1 MRKLKVLHV
10 QLTDNFGGIESLLL
24 NVYSKIDRSTFHFD
38 FIANGKASYQ
48 PKLKELGAKIYIMP
62 SLKHIIAYKRKFLEI
77 LDCNYDIVHFHKNS
91 AANILPI
98 LWAKHHYT
106 HPKIIVHS
114 HNSAPSINNK
124 CLFLLHKANRHLLDN
139 LADKKIACSELAAKW
154 MFGNDMNVNIIYN
167 GVDLSRFSYS
177 YLARKKI
184 RENYNLKP
192 NTLVIGNVGRFSE
205 QKNQIFLIN
214 IFYHILKRNK
224 DSCLLLIGTGHLE
237 TILKNRAKELG
248 IKDKVLF
255 LGNKGN
261 VQDYLSAMDIYVAP
275 SLYEGLSVSLI
286 EAQAEGLRLFLSD
299 KISSETIVTNLIS
312 SFKLDTPVVQVANYI
327 LENKEISKKRSEY
340 SKMLQASLFNIN
352 STINSIEKVYWKA
365 IYD

>member
-1 MRKLKVLHV
+1 MRKLKILHV

-38 FIANGKASYQ
+38 FIANGEASYQ
-48 PKLKELGAKIYIMP
+48 PKLKELGANIYIMP
-62 SLKHIIAYKRKFLEI
+62 SIKHIITYKRKFLDI
-77 LDCNYDIVHFHKNS
+77 LDYNYDIVHFHKNS

-106 HPKIIVHS
+106 HPKIIIHS

-124 CLFLLHKANRHLLDN
+124 CLFFLHKTNRHLLNN

-154 MFGNDMNVNIIYN
+154 MFGNDMDVNVIYN

-177 YLARKKI
+177 YLAREKI
-184 RENYNLKP
+184 RENYNLKS

-205 QKNQIFLIN
+205 QKNQVFLIN

-224 DSCLLLIGTGHLE
+224 NSCLLLIGTGRLE

-255 LGNKGN
+255 LGNKEN

-286 EAQAEGLRLFLSD
+286 EAQAEGLRLFLSNR
-299 KISSETIVTNLIS
+299 ISAETAVTDLVS
-312 SFKLDTPVVQVANYI
+312 YFTLDTPSDQIAKYI
-327 LENKEISKKRSEY
+327 LENKLLSKDRSKY
-340 SKMLQASLFNIN
+340 STILQSSSFNID
-352 STINSIEKVYWKA
+352 STINNIEKVYWEA
-365 IYD
+365 IHG